1 MNLSLPQRSAR
12 ILVAW
17 PFLLALIVLL
27 LNDVVLKYSY
37 PGWITGKLS
46 DVAGLFLVGG
56 LALLV
61 SLRHRGPWL
70 LLAAVSFIW
79 WKSAQSQW
87 LFDFLQANGVSVGR
101 VVDPT
106 DLIALV
112 ALPLGAMILRPHVDR
127 PRVRARPIA
136 AALSGSVLL
145 LALMGTSALPM
156 VKDFS
161 IRTADPVGQID
172 VAEASRILDD
182 IAKEFELRR
191 CEDCDANHGVVFTG
205 RKGLY
210 LRYVPLPQS
219 RGMRVVLDG
228 SPGSP
233 IFGWGSTEER
243 LEYLQSR
250 IQYKMAAAFPN
261 MELVIDLER
270 RGPSR

>member
-17 PFLLALIVLL
+17 PFLLALFVLL

-46 DVAGLFLVGG
+46 DFAGLFLVAG

-61 SLRHRGPWL
+61 SLRYTGPLL
-70 LLAAVSFIW
+70 LLAAGSFIW

-87 LFDFLQANGVSVGR
+87 LFDFLQAHGVPIGR

-112 ALPLGAMILRPHVDR
+112 ALPLGAMIFRPHVKQ
-127 PRVRARPIA
+127 PRMRARPIA

-145 LALMGTSALPM
+145 LALMGTSMLPM

-172 VAEASRILDD
+172 VAEASRILDG
-182 IAKEFELRR
+182 IAKDFGLHR
-191 CEDCDANHGVVFTG
+191 CEDCNAGEFRG
-205 RKGLY
+205 KKGLY
-210 LRYVPLPQS
+210 LRYAPLPQS
-219 RGMRVVLDG
+219 RGMHIVLDG
-228 SPGSP
+228 SPGSV
-233 IFGWGSTEER
+233 FGWGSTEET
-243 LEYLQSR
+243 LEYMQSR
-250 IQYKMAAAFPN
+250 IQREMGAAFPN
-261 MELVIDLER
+261 MELVIDLDHRDPR
-270 RGPSR
+270 R